1 MRTTGRVRPS
11 KPASAIGMIVGAVF
25 VGIGIFVVIPGAG
38 LFGVFW
44 TLLALLGT
52 GYHAANVF
60 SEHGV
65 AHEVVDFDTSSQ
77 AERLASA
84 TASPEQ
90 RLSKLDELKRQGLV
104 SEAEYAEQRKR
115 ILDDL

>member
-1 MRTTGRVRPS
+1 MRATGQVRPS

-25 VGIGIFVVIPGAG
+25 VGIGVFVVIPGAG
-38 LFGVFW
+38 LFGVLW
-44 TLLALLGT
+44 TLLALVGT

-60 SEHGV
+60 SEQGV
-65 AHEVVDFDTSSQ
+65 AHEVVEFDTSSQ
-77 AERLASA
+77 AGRQASA

-90 RLSKLDELKRQGLV
+90 RLSKLDKLKQQGLV
-104 SEAEYAEQRKR
+104 SEEEYTEQRTR